1 MRKTT
6 TLVLSPA
13 PANDVPPP
21 PPTPTNEA
29 LIAAIERGDGRA
41 LHELYRRHADL
52 LRGAIARFIDDEDE
66 CEDVLREVFEAIR
79 DRAEHYT
86 RDKGFV
92 LGWMITLARRS
103 ALKRSAFLQTQEA
116 AAAAEAQ
123 SNAWQNAQAHASERK
138 YLSLPSFFPSA
149 A

>member
-1 MRKTT
+1 
-6 TLVLSPA
+6 
-13 PANDVPPP
+13 VPPP

-29 LIAAIERGDGRA
+29 LLAAIERGDGTA

-52 LRGAIARFIDDEDE
+52 IRGVIARFIDDENE

-86 RDKGFV
+86 RDKGYV

-103 ALKRSAFLQTQEA
+103 AMKREAFLHAQDAAVATESQTDTWRNE
-116 AAAAEAQ
+116 
-123 SNAWQNAQAHASERK
+123 QAHSAGQK
-138 YLSLPSFFPSA
+138 YLSIPSFFPSA

>member
-1 MRKTT
+1 MRKT
-6 TLVLSPA
+6 TLVLSPS
-13 PANDVPPP
+13 PAHDVPPP

-29 LIAAIERGDGRA
+29 LIAAIERGDGTA

-52 LRGAIARFIDDEDE
+52 IRGVIARFIDDENE

-86 RDKGFV
+86 RDKGYV

-103 ALKRSAFLQTQEA
+103 ALKREAFLHAQTA
-116 AAAAEAQ
+116 TLAAESQ
-123 SNAWQNAQAHASERK
+123 SEAWRNNQAHENERK
-138 YLSLPSFFPSA
+138 YLALPSFFPSA

>member
-1 MRKTT
+1 MRKT
-6 TLVLSPA
+6 TLVLSPS
-13 PANDVPPP
+13 PAHDVPPP

-29 LIAAIERGDGRA
+29 LLAAIERGDGTA

-52 LRGAIARFIDDEDE
+52 IRGVIARFIDDENE

-86 RDKGFV
+86 RDKGYV
-92 LGWMITLARRS
+92 LGWMITLARQS
-103 ALKRSAFLQTQEA
+103 ALKREAILHAQDAAVVAESQTD
-116 AAAAEAQ
+116 
-123 SNAWQNAQAHASERK
+123 AWRNEQAHTDERK